1 MAAARI
7 EFNVFKTRDLAL
19 IIILSALGG
28 GVSVLV
34 GYAGN
39 LIKSLPFLPMGTSQI
54 LSGVHVLWILLA
66 GLLIRRTG
74 AATLTGAVKG
84 LVELTLFSVHGIQ
97 VLPVSIVEG
106 LVAELVLGVLGRDSR
121 LRVSV
126 AGGLSASSNVVV
138 MWVLLL
144 QSLPL
149 PVIAFMWVLSLVS
162 GLAVGYFAD
171 YVSRRAALIYR

>member
-1 MAAARI
+1 M
-7 EFNVFKTRDLAL
+7 FKTRDLAL

-39 LIKSLPFLPMGTSQI
+39 LMKALPILPMGAPQI

-84 LVELTLFSVHGIQ
+84 LVELTLFSVHGVQ

-106 LVAELVLGVLGRDSR
+106 LVAELVLGALGGDSP
-121 LRVSV
+121 LKVSV

-149 PVIAFMWVLSLVS
+149 PVIAFMWLLSLMS
-162 GLAVGYFAD
+162 GLTVGYFGE
-171 YVSRRAALIYR
+171 YISRRATLIYT